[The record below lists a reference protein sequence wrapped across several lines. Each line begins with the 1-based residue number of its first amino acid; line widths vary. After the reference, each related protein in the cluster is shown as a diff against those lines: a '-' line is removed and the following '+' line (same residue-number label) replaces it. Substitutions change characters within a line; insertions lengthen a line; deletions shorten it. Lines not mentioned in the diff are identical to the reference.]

1 MTGRVEMAIRD
12 DRQAQD
18 RQAQDRQAQVWACLQ
33 GVTDP
38 ELDEPVT
45 ELNFITSAEVDSANR
60 VHVEF
65 RLPTYWCAANFSF
78 LMADD
83 MRRAVS
89 ALDWVEGVSVLLG
102 EHMYAD
108 KINAGLAKG
117 RSFQETFGVEADGNL
132 DELRQTFLVKAFQR
146 RQVALINHL
155 AGVGH
160 PPETIVSLT
169 LAELGCLPVDDEG
182 GKLVRRYL
190 ERRAVV
196 GPVRDDGPAFVDA
209 AGARLRADGFAT
221 YVAGLRRVGVNA
233 EFNSALCR
241 GLLSVRFDL
250 DTPFVPRAHAL
261 PVSAEA
267 THALMPVTSAVNVQ
281 SRAR

>member
-1 MTGRVEMAIRD
+1 MTGRIEMTVSD
-12 DRQAQD
+12 
-18 RQAQDRQAQVWACLQ
+18 DRQAQVWACLQ

-45 ELNFITSAEVDSANR
+45 ELNFVTRAEVDSTNR

-89 ALDWVEGVSVLLG
+89 ALDWVEGVSVVLG

-117 RSFQETFGVEADGNL
+117 LSFQETFGAEADGNL

-155 AGVGH
+155 TGGGYL
-160 PPETIVSLT
+160 PETIVSLT
-169 LAELGCLPVDDEG
+169 LAELGCLAVDDEG
-182 GKLVRRYL
+182 GRLVRRYL

-196 GPVRDDGPAFVDA
+196 GPVREDVPAFVDA
-209 AGARLRADGFAT
+209 AGAQLKADGFAT

-233 EFNSALCR
+233 EFNGALCR

-250 DTPFVPRAHAL
+250 ETPFVPKSQASPR
-261 PVSAEA
+261 SAGA
-267 THALMPVTSAVNVQ
+267 THVPPPIMSATDVQ
-281 SRAR
+281 SS

>member
-1 MTGRVEMAIRD
+1 MKGGAEKAGRPQNRQSH
-12 DRQAQD
+12 DRQAEI
-18 RQAQDRQAQVWACLQ
+18 WACLQ
-33 GVTDP
+33 GVMDP
-38 ELDEPVT
+38 ELDESVT
-45 ELNFITSAEVDSANR
+45 DLNFVTKADVDSENR
-60 VHVEF
+60 VHIEF

-83 MRRAVS
+83 MRRVVS
-89 ALDWVEGVSVLLG
+89 ALDWVEGVSVVLG

-117 RSFQETFGVEADGNL
+117 LSFQETFGVEADGNL

-155 AGVGH
+155 TGFGH

-169 LAELGCLPVDDEG
+169 LAELGCLPIDDEG
-182 GKLVRRYL
+182 GELVRRYL

-196 GPVRDDGPAFVDA
+196 GPMRDDAPAFVDA
-209 AGARLRADGFAT
+209 AGARLKADGFAT
-221 YVAGLRRVGVNA
+221 YVSRLRRVGVNA
-233 EFNSALCR
+233 EFNGALCR

-250 DTPFVPRAHAL
+250 ETPFVPRAQGS
-261 PVSAEA
+261 PSAA
-267 THALMPVTSAVNVQ
+267 VQ
-281 SRAR
+281 SHEV